1 MYVWAELGVEGAR
14 RAAARGDVTV
24 LVDALRSSVTITA
37 ALAAGARRVIPVRTV
52 EEARAYL
59 ARPGFRVAG
68 ERGGAQ
74 VPGFDYGNSPSQLL
88 RHAEQIRDQTLIL
101 TTSNGTPCIQ
111 AAREGARALLVG
123 SLPNAAAVTTTAF
136 ILAQAHG
143 CDIALLAAGGDG
155 RPAVEDDLAVA
166 ALAAALAARGAEA
179 DIPPPS
185 IPAPAE
191 STFRDGPNGRR
202 LAELGYAEDVALC
215 ARTDLFGVVGVLQ
228 GGEGFAL
235 GDPQQVGIA
244 SHE

>member
-101 TTSNGTPCIQ
+101 TTSNGTPCIK
-111 AAREGARALLVG
+111 AAREGARALLAG
-123 SLPNAAAVTTTAF
+123 SLPNATAVTTTAF

-143 CDIALLAAGGDG
+143 CDITLLAAGGDD

-166 ALAAALAARGAEA
+166 VLAAALAARGAEA
-179 DIPPPS
+179 DMPLPS
-185 IPAPAE
+185 IPAGSA
-191 STFRDGPNGRR
+191 FRDGPNGRR
-202 LAELGYAEDVALC
+202 LAELDYAEDVALC
-215 ARTDLFGVVGVLQ
+215 ARTDLFSVVGVLQ

-235 GDPQQVGIA
+235 WDSQQVGIA
-244 SHE
+244 NHE